1 MTGPTLPRPRHGF
14 TLIELL
20 VVTVLGSVTLLAIMS
35 VLINTQRTFTANGAT
50 IEGQQTTRIAAQVMF
65 AEMRQ
70 ASPRGGDIIA
80 IASDSV
86 RLGMMRKFAY
96 ACDVDITGTD
106 PVVTVLDT
114 LFGRANGNVDMVPTM
129 FGANAFTAGDTAM
142 VFADNDTGVDSDDVW
157 LALRVTAVD
166 GTATCPQAS
175 EGGTALTF
183 GGQMAAFLADDVY
196 QGAPLRSRLYY
207 TFADTVIGSDAYL
220 ARREGN
226 GAMVPLAG
234 PIQASNG
241 LEFVYLDSLGV
252 VTTTIADI
260 RQIEVTL
267 RTGSEVL
274 NSLGELVADSITTR
288 IYTRN

>member
-1 MTGPTLPRPRHGF
+1 MRLPKSGSAAGMTLV
-14 TLIELL
+14 ELL
-20 VVTVLGSVTLLAIMS
+20 VVVVMGSFVAIASLS
-35 VLINTQRTFTANGAT
+35 VLITTQRTFTANGAT
-50 IEGQQTTRIAAQVMF
+50 IEGQQSTRIAAQVMF

-70 ASPRGGDIIA
+70 ASARGGDIVA
-80 IASDSV
+80 IASDSL

-96 ACDVDITGTD
+96 ACEVDIGGTD

-114 LFGRANGNVDMVPTM
+114 LFGRASGHVDKVPTM
-129 FGANAFTAGDTAM
+129 FGANAFAVGDTAM
-142 VFADNDTGVDSDDVW
+142 VFADNDTGVDGDDVW
-157 LALRVTAVD
+157 LALEITGVD
-166 GTATCPQAS
+166 GTATCPQNS
-175 EGGTALTF
+175 EGGTAVTF

-207 TFADTVIGSDAYL
+207 TFGDTVIGSDTYL

-234 PIQASNG
+234 PIQATTG
-241 LEFVYLDSLGV
+241 LEFVYLDSLGA
-252 VTTTIADI
+252 VTATLADI

-267 RTGSEVL
+267 RTGSEVI
-274 NSLGELVADSITTR
+274 NSLGQLVSDSITTR